1 VTGVAKAAAVKAG
14 GAKAPTAAAPP
25 KGNPGKGNPGKG
37 KAGKVARPRTG
48 LADFMTLMVC
58 IGCTVW
64 AFQAIVALSGQS
76 F

>member
-1 VTGVAKAAAVKAG
+1 VTGVAKAAAKAG
-14 GAKAPTAAAPP
+14 GAKVPAATAPP
-25 KGNPGKGNPGKG
+25 KGGPGKG